1 MQCIYNVYAYAPNM
15 FCNSMHT
22 SCRKRVSYQKIYSC
36 KENGGKLGNVYMGNK
51 QKSTEKEKIN
61 YNL

>member
-1 MQCIYNVYAYAPNM
+1 MQCIYNVHVYAPNM

-22 SCRKRVSYQKIYSC
+22 SRGKRVSYQKIYSW

-51 QKSTEKEKIN
+51 RKSTDKEKIN